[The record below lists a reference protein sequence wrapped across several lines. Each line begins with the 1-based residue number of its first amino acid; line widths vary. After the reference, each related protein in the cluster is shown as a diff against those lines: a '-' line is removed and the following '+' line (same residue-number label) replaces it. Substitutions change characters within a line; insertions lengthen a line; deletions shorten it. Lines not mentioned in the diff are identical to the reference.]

1 MGWARTAMLK
11 MSEYPC
17 FQRLFPLEIASP
29 MAIAAV
35 DLNVETSA
43 ASLAWR
49 MERTAAR
56 ALGAWGRE
64 CHLRLVSLATGTDR
78 PVREHARCL
87 AASTW
92 ASFLYIGS
100 GSRTFSATYGH
111 CSATA
116 TDVAISCQT
125 ARATA
130 PQACDSMA
138 GDGIAPRSGF
148 LPFGIRRGSSLF
160 SMAASH
166 IRS

>member
-1 MGWARTAMLK
+1 MGWARTVMLK

-17 FQRLFPLEIASP
+17 LQRLFPLEIAGP
-29 MAIAAV
+29 MAIAAI

-64 CHLRLVSLATGTDR
+64 CHLRFVSLATGTDR
-78 PVREHARCL
+78 PVREYARCL

-116 TDVAISCQT
+116 TDVASSCQT
-125 ARATA
+125 ARAAA
-130 PQACDSMA
+130 PQAFDGMA
-138 GDGIAPRSGF
+138 GDGIDLRSGF
-148 LPFGIRRGSSLF
+148 LPLGIRCGSSLF

-166 IRS
+166 ICS